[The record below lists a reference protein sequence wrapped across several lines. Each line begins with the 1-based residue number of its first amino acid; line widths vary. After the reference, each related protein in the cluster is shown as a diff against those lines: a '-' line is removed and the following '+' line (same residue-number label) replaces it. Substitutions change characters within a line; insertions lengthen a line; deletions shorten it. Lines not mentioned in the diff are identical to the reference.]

1 MDPTLHCNAVRCRSG
16 EDLFAVGRVD
26 GASSQV
32 AGSDSAEGCAAGVG
46 QVSTL
51 EAPGVATGL
60 ASGEDLV
67 DLPNLCLGE
76 GWIDDFLLYLCRKV
90 TFWFN

>member
-1 MDPTLHCNAVRCRSG
+1 MIVKPYNPLILSLKFQSMDPTLHCNAVRCRSG
-16 EDLFAVGRVD
+16 KDLFAVGRVD

-60 ASGEDLV
+60 ASGERPSGFAQPV
-67 DLPNLCLGE
+67 P
-76 GWIDDFLLYLCRKV
+76 W
-90 TFWFN
+90 

>member
-1 MDPTLHCNAVRCRSG
+1 MDPTLHCNAVRSRSG

-60 ASGEDLV
+60 ASGERPSGFAQPV
-67 DLPNLCLGE
+67 P
-76 GWIDDFLLYLCRKV
+76 W
-90 TFWFN
+90 